1 MKYIHPFY
9 IGLPNS
15 ILLVA
20 AFLSSLFF
28 STSLTSVL
36 FSSWIL
42 KILGIL
48 LILSVFILENMS
60 HKVHK
65 QAHAK
70 AENVNK
76 IVEIGIYKKIRH
88 PIYLGWILLNI
99 GAFIF
104 IGNLSSLVIAI
115 IFIFLWYLEAKQEE
129 KFLEKKFKK
138 YQDYEKRTGMF
149 FPKL

>member
-20 AFLSSLFF
+20 AFILSLFF
-28 STSLTSVL
+28 STLFTSAL
-36 FSSWIL
+36 FSNLFL

-48 LILSVFILENMS
+48 LILSLFVLENIS

-65 QAHAK
+65 QAHAREEK
-70 AENVNK
+70 IDK
-76 IVEIGIYKKIRH
+76 IVELGIYRKIRH

-99 GAFIF
+99 GAFLF
-104 IGNLSSLVIAI
+104 IGNFLSLIISI
-115 IFIFLWYLEAKQEE
+115 IFIFFWYLEAKQEE
-129 KFLEKKFKK
+129 KFLEKKFKN
-138 YQDYEKRTGMF
+138 YQQYKKKTGMF